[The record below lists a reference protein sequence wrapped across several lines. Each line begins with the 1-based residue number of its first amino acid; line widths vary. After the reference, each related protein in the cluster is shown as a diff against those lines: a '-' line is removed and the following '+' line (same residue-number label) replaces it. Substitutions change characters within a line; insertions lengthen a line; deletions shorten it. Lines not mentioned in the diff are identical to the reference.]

1 MTIAAIIVAG
11 GNGLRAGGEIPKQY
25 QLIGG
30 KPVVWWTLKA
40 FLDHP
45 EISYVQ
51 VVVGAGHEAMFA
63 EATKGLKFPPFVKGG
78 QTRQDSCRLGVEACA
93 DINPQLVLIHD
104 AARPFVSAD
113 LISQIIAKLQNNNA
127 VVPGLPVA
135 DTMKYAPNGVITKTV
150 DRSALWFAQTP
161 QGFEYKAILTA
172 HQKAATEN
180 QVGLTDDAA
189 VAEYAGMKVH
199 MIAGEVQ
206 NKKLT
211 TGADVELANAEL
223 TQRMITMRPDI
234 RTGQGIDFH
243 VFEMGNAVTLCGV
256 AIPHTHK
263 LKGHSDADVA
273 LHALTDAIL
282 GAIGEGDIGTHF
294 PPSDMQWKNAP
305 SSIFV
310 EKAMALL
317 AARDGV
323 LANVDITILAEAPK
337 VSPHI
342 PAMKAVLSPMLNI
355 AIDRIAI
362 KATTTETL
370 GAIGRKEG
378 MAAFAIATVRLPA

>member
-1 MTIAAIIVAG
+1 MTIAAVIVAG
-11 GNGLRAGGEIPKQY
+11 GNGLRAGGETPKQY
-25 QLIGG
+25 QVIGG
-30 KPVVWWTLKA
+30 KPVIWWTLKT
-40 FLDHP
+40 FLDHS
-45 EISYVQ
+45 EISHVQ
-51 VVVGAGHEAMFA
+51 VVVGAGHENLFA
-63 EATKGLKFPPFVKGG
+63 EATAGLKFPPIVTGG
-78 QTRQDSCRLGVEACA
+78 ATRQESCRLGVEACVSVHPEH
-93 DINPQLVLIHD
+93 ILIHD
-104 AARPFVSAD
+104 AARPFISAE
-113 LISQIIAKLQNNNA
+113 LISQIIAELQIKDA

-135 DTMKYAPNGVITKTV
+135 DTMKFAPEGVITKTV

-161 QGFEYKAILTA
+161 QGFNFQKILAA
-172 HQKAATEN
+172 HQKAASEN
-180 QVGLTDDAA
+180 QTGLTDDAA
-189 VAEYAGMKVH
+189 VAEYAGIEVH

-211 TGADVELANAEL
+211 TGVDVEIANAEL
-223 TQRMITMRPDI
+223 LQRMFASRPDI

-243 VFEMGNAVTLCGV
+243 VFESGNAVTLCGV

-294 PPSDMQWKNAP
+294 PPSDMQWKNVA

-310 EKAMALL
+310 EKAVALL
-317 AARDGV
+317 TIRGGV
-323 LANVDITILAEAPK
+323 IANVDITILAEAPK

-342 PAMKAVLSPMLNI
+342 QAMKAILSPLLHI
-355 AIDRIAI
+355 SQDRIAI

-378 MAAFAIATVRLPA
+378 MAAFAIATLRLPA